1 MGWGELEIKNE
12 IIKEFVTKNR
22 QRESRAEEQ
31 KEKKER
37 ETKFMRESRRGE
49 TKADKIRASMCVC
62 SGRDEMQIE
71 LEIG

>member
-37 ETKFMRESRRGE
+37 KRNKVYERIKKRRN
-49 TKADKIRASMCVC
+49 K
-62 SGRDEMQIE
+62 GR
-71 LEIG
+71 